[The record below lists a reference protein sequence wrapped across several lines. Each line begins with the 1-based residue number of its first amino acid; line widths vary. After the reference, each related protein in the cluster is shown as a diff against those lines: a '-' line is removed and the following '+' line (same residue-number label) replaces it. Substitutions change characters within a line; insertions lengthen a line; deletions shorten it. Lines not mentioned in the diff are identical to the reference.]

1 MVIENIISGKRNLFW
16 VVFHAVLGLI
26 STITPFALIAWFYL
40 LLLSNSSKAIYQLR
54 KGKSFFYIA
63 LIAYLISLEMIGRM
77 TKAYPFIPLELSKYF
92 LPLASIIG
100 VMNSKKKGN
109 NLWLI
114 LGFFISLGLLFDY
127 SGERKFTDIIN
138 NYFGVLAI
146 FFGLFFLS
154 KQELSRE
161 SINSICKL
169 VLLAILPS
177 LLYCFIK
184 TPDLEDISFNLSA
197 NFETTGGAATNQVS
211 TVFGLGLFISFY
223 FWYQRTTFSGYR
235 IFDIVIGIAFLV
247 QGLLTFSRGGM
258 VVSIIC
264 IMLLVLKNIN
274 NFNSRNLILAAL
286 GLMAV
291 FVVFNLIDDVTGG
304 KLLLRYQGETEGTYN
319 YGAEKTLKKMTS
331 GRSLIFEEDL
341 KLWYDYPIFGCG
353 VGASRLIRSR
363 MIDEKISS
371 HVELSRLLAEHGI
384 IGLVFFLYLINL
396 GIKLWR
402 NINVEPWRIILFL
415 MYLIAL
421 LTSFHS
427 AMRTFVTPLLIA
439 LSSIGMYNVKRITA
453 NGIIHRS
460 N

>member
-16 VVFHAVLGLI
+16 VIFHAVLGLI
-26 STITPFALIAWFYL
+26 STITPFALIAWFYFI
-40 LLLSNSSKAIYQLR
+40 LLSNSSKAIFQLR
-54 KGKSFFYIA
+54 NGKSVIYIA
-63 LIAYLISLEMIGRM
+63 LIAYLISLEMLGRM

-92 LPLASIIG
+92 LPVASIIG
-100 VMNSKKKGN
+100 VINSKKKGN
-109 NLWLI
+109 YLWLI
-114 LGFFISLGLLFDY
+114 LGIFISLGLLFDY
-127 SGERKFTDIIN
+127 SGQRKFADIIN

-146 FFGLFFLS
+146 FLGLFFLS
-154 KQELSRE
+154 KQELSKE

-184 TPDLEDISFNLSA
+184 TPDLEDISFKLNA
-197 NFETTGGAATNQVS
+197 NFETSGGAATNQVA

-223 FWYQRTTFSGYR
+223 FWYKRITFSGYR
-235 IFDIVIGIAFLV
+235 IIDIIIGIAFLV
-247 QGLLTFSRGGM
+247 QGLLTFSRGG
-258 VVSIIC
+258 VVVAIIG
-264 IMLLVLKNIN
+264 ILLLILKSTN
-274 NFNSRNLILAAL
+274 NFNPRNLFLAAF
-286 GLMAV
+286 GMVAV
-291 FVVFNLIDDVTGG
+291 FVVFNLIDDITGG

-341 KLWYDYPIFGCG
+341 KLWFSRPIFGVG
-353 VGASRLIRSR
+353 VGASRILRGGT
-363 MIDEKISS
+363 DGFLISS

-384 IGLVFFLYLINL
+384 FGLVFFLYLINL

-402 NINVEPWRIILFL
+402 NIKFESWRLILFL
-415 MYLIAL
+415 LYLIAL

-439 LSSIGMYNVKRITA
+439 LSSIGMYNVKRINA
-453 NGIIHRS
+453 NGVIHRS